1 MICPTCGEAAPADA
15 RFCPQCGSSTLLA
28 CATCGAALVGGAR
41 FCSTCGTPVATAPNT
56 TTPVAPRTPA
66 TVSERRLVTVLF
78 ADLVGFTTLAE
89 SRDAEAVR
97 DLLSR
102 YFEQCQEVIARYG
115 GTVEK
120 FIGDAVMAVWGAP
133 IAHDDD
139 AERAVRAALDLVDGV
154 RALGPGI
161 QARAG
166 VLTGEAAVTVGAT
179 NQGLVAGDIVN
190 TASRLQSVAAPGTV
204 LVGEQTEQ
212 AANSAI
218 AFEPAGDQVLKG
230 KVAPVPA
237 FRAIRI
243 VAERGGRGRT
253 DQIEAP
259 FVGRDD
265 EFRLLRDLVLA
276 TARERRPRLVSIT
289 GVPGVGKTRMAW
301 ELSKYID
308 GMVNTVY
315 WHTGRSPAYGEGV
328 TFWALGE
335 MVRGRIGLVEGD
347 DESATRVAV
356 ASGVARWIHDE
367 SERRWIEHA
376 LLVLLGLEVSAGAA
390 REELFSAWRTFF
402 ERIAATG
409 PVVLLFEDLHWA
421 DAGLLDF
428 IDHVLDWSTG
438 VPLTIVTLARPEL
451 IERRPGWGTGTRTFV
466 GLALEPLPD
475 DAMGEILQTLAPG
488 LPSGGRST
496 IIARADGI
504 PLYAVETV
512 RMLAAAGGI
521 GAVDITDLAIPA
533 TLQALIAARL
543 DALDPAERS
552 LICDAAV
559 LGQSFTLAGLGAV
572 SGIDPEG
579 LDATLRTLVRR
590 ELLVHDVDPRSPER
604 GQYAFVQSLVREV
617 AYGTLAK
624 RDRRNRHL
632 AAARFFEG
640 LGEDE
645 LAGAL
650 ASHYLAA
657 YRASAD
663 DPEGQA
669 LAVQARLALRGAAE
683 RAASLGSHDQA
694 SVFFLE
700 ALEVSTDRADRADLL
715 ERAGLAAD
723 AGGHSETSEA
733 RLGEAADIW
742 HSLGEREREARA
754 TGMRGR
760 AVVNGWRALDAI
772 ALLEPAL
779 ATFDDL
785 GDDPGLIL
793 IEHQLARA
801 YWFLEDRDRAV
812 PLADRALGRAERLD
826 DVDNVADI
834 LVTKG
839 ALLSVAG
846 RPYEGFGSMEA
857 GRALAEQRGL
867 NSIVARALLN
877 MAGSTMNDGPRR
889 AFELGIEGIALARR
903 MGFWS
908 FLSTAAGNSLEVA
921 ADLGELD
928 WAIAIGD
935 ELLELDLE
943 TADRTSLLRGIEQV
957 RLLRGAT
964 VDDLFA
970 EHGARLVVST
980 DIQEASNY
988 EAALGFRQFLQC
1000 DYAGATAHWEKATR
1014 IVTINAS
1021 GDLPRAARAAIW
1033 AGDAT
1038 EAERLIAEYAATWV
1052 HGRAAHAKHAGLAA
1066 GLAALDGRRDDAV
1079 AGFAPVIA
1087 TFREMGLE
1095 LEAVLTSLTM
1105 ARTVGATDPAVVPFL
1120 DEARATI
1127 ERLRMPGLNGLVEAA
1142 MAGSVAASGSG
1153 RPPASGAAVRAEATG

>member
-1 MICPTCGEAAPADA
+1 
-15 RFCPQCGSSTLLA
+15 
-28 CATCGAALVGGAR
+28 
-41 FCSTCGTPVATAPNT
+41 VA
-56 TTPVAPRTPA
+56 
-66 TVSERRLVTVLF
+66 VSERRLVTVLF

-102 YFEQCQEVIARYG
+102 YFEQCQEVIGRYG

-230 KVAPVPA
+230 KIAPVAA

-253 DQIEAP
+253 DQLEAP

-265 EFRLLRDLVLA
+265 EYRLLRDVILA
-276 TARERRPRLVSIT
+276 TARDKRPRLVSIT
-289 GVPGVGKTRMAW
+289 GVPGVGKSRMAR
-301 ELSKYID
+301 ELTKYID
-308 GMVNTVY
+308 GLVDTIY
-315 WHTGRSPAYGEGV
+315 WHAGRSPAYGEGV

-347 DESATRVAV
+347 DEAATRAAV
-356 ASGVARWIHDE
+356 TSGVARWVADE
-367 SERRWIEHA
+367 TERRWIEHA
-376 LLVLLGLEVSAGAA
+376 LLVLLGFEGSGGAA

-402 ERIAATG
+402 ERIAASG

-428 IDHVLDWSTG
+428 IDHLLDWSSG
-438 VPLTIVTLARPEL
+438 VPLTVVTLARPEL
-451 IERRPGWGTGTRTFV
+451 LERRPGWGTGTRTFI

-475 DAMGEILQTLAPG
+475 DAIGEILEALAPG
-488 LPSGGRST
+488 LQGAGRAT
-496 IIARADGI
+496 VIARADGI
-504 PLYAVETV
+504 PLYAVETI
-512 RMLAAAGGI
+512 RMLAAAGSLG
-521 GAVDITDLAIPA
+521 GVDAQPVDLSDLAVPA

-543 DALDPAERS
+543 DALDPGDRS

-572 SGIDPEG
+572 SGLEADG
-579 LDATLRTLVRR
+579 LDASIRSLVRR

-617 AYGTLAK
+617 AYGTLS
-624 RDRRNRHL
+624 RPDRRNRHL

-657 YRASAD
+657 YRASSD

-669 LAVQARLALRGAAE
+669 LAAQARLALRGAAE
-683 RAASLGSHDQA
+683 RATELGSHDQA
-694 SVFFLE
+694 GIFFLE
-700 ALEVSTDRADRADLL
+700 ALEVSSDQADRADLL

-723 AGGHSETSEA
+723 AAAHSEIAEE
-733 RLGEAADIW
+733 RLAEAAAIW
-742 HSLGEREREARA
+742 HGLGEREREARA
-754 TGMRGR
+754 IGLRGR
-760 AVVNGWRALDAI
+760 AVVNGWRAPAAI
-772 ALLEPAL
+772 AILEPAL
-779 ATFDDL
+779 AAFEDL
-785 GDDPGLIL
+785 GDDPALVQ

-801 YWFLEDRDRAV
+801 YWFEEDRARAV

-826 DVDNVADI
+826 DIANVADI

-839 ALLSVAG
+839 ALITVDG

-857 GRALAEQRGL
+857 GRALAAERGL
-867 NSIVARALLN
+867 NAIVARALLN
-877 MAGSTMNDGPRR
+877 MTGTQMSRNPRE
-889 AFELGIEGIALARR
+889 AFELGIEAIALARR
-903 MGFWS
+903 IGFRS
-908 FLSTAAGNSLEVA
+908 FLATAAGNSLEVA
-921 ADLGELD
+921 GDLGELD
-928 WAIAIGD
+928 WAMTIGD
-935 ELLELDLE
+935 ELLALDF
-943 TADRTSLLRGIEQV
+943 ASNDRSSLLRGINQV
-957 RLLRGAT
+957 RLLRGEP

-970 EHGARLVVST
+970 EHAEALAPGVDV
-980 DIQEASNY
+980 QEVSNY
-988 EAALGFRQFLQC
+988 EGAEGFRSFLAC
-1000 DYAGATAHWEKATR
+1000 DFAGAAAHWEMACRKATL
-1014 IVTINAS
+1014 NAPS
-1021 GDLPRAARAAIW
+1021 DLPRAARAAIW
-1033 AGDAT
+1033 AGDVPT
-1038 EAERLIAEYAATWV
+1038 AERLTAEFARDWT
-1052 HGRAAHAKHAGLAA
+1052 HGQCAHARLAGLMAGLAA
-1066 GLAALDGRRDDAV
+1066 SNGRRDEAV
-1079 AGFAPVIA
+1079 VGFGTAI
-1087 TFREMGLE
+1087 TSLRDLGLE
-1095 LEAVLTSLTM
+1095 VEAVLTVLDMS
-1105 ARTVGATDPAVVPFL
+1105 RTVGATDPAVAPWL

-1142 MAGSVAASGSG
+1142 SAGSATAAQAARPVAPGKTVA
-1153 RPPASGAAVRAEATG
+1153 AEATG